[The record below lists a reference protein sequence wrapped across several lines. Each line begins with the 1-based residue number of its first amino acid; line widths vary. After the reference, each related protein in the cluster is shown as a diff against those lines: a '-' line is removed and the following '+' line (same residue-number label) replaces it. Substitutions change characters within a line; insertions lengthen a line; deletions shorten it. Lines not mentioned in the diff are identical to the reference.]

1 MDKLTH
7 NVQIAVIKVLTEI
20 QKADN
25 VVRDKEIDY
34 LKDVMLSFGL
44 CDENLSDVNDTSTSQ
59 AISIIKELPAENK
72 NEIAT
77 AVNIKFKGYS
87 LNQVIT
93 GSISLNAVYSSP
105 TRNKKEYMK
114 ITTNLS
120 IFHLKQLFMGNYLSV
135 TVSFASLLAASSE
148 AFMRSNTSLST
159 PCLITSSVFILITLS
174 ILGNE

>member
-44 CDENLSDVNDTSTSQ
+44 CDENLSEVNDTSPSQ

-72 NEIAT
+72 NEIVKMMGRMIVVDEDINYNEVT
-77 AVNIKFKGYS
+77 LYNSFCESCGIKSSFNIEEYPEYS
-87 LNQVIT
+87 LSGYFTDPID
-93 GSISLNAVYSSP
+93 
-105 TRNKKEYMK
+105 
-114 ITTNLS
+114 
-120 IFHLKQLFMGNYLSV
+120 
-135 TVSFASLLAASSE
+135 
-148 AFMRSNTSLST
+148 
-159 PCLITSSVFILITLS
+159 
-174 ILGNE
+174 

>member
-44 CDENLSDVNDTSTSQ
+44 CDENLSEVNDTSPSQ

-72 NEIAT
+72 NEIAKMMGRMIVVDDDINYNEVILYNT
-77 AVNIKFKGYS
+77 FCESFGIESNFNIEDYPEY
-87 LNQVIT
+87 
-93 GSISLNAVYSSP
+93 SISGPFVES
-105 TRNKKEYMK
+105 
-114 ITTNLS
+114 
-120 IFHLKQLFMGNYLSV
+120 LK
-135 TVSFASLLAASSE
+135 
-148 AFMRSNTSLST
+148 
-159 PCLITSSVFILITLS
+159 
-174 ILGNE
+174 

>member
-44 CDENLSDVNDTSTSQ
+44 CDENLSEVNDTSPSQ

-72 NEIAT
+72 NEIAKMMGRMIVVDEDINYNEVT
-77 AVNIKFKGYS
+77 LYNSFCESCGIKGCFNIEEYPEYS
-87 LNQVIT
+87 LS
-93 GSISLNAVYSSP
+93 GYF
-105 TRNKKEYMK
+105 
-114 ITTNLS
+114 TNP
-120 IFHLKQLFMGNYLSV
+120 ID
-135 TVSFASLLAASSE
+135 
-148 AFMRSNTSLST
+148 
-159 PCLITSSVFILITLS
+159 
-174 ILGNE
+174 

>member
-44 CDENLSDVNDTSTSQ
+44 CDENLSEVNDTSPSQ

-72 NEIAT
+72 NEIAKMMGRMIVVDEDINYNEVT
-77 AVNIKFKGYS
+77 LYNSFCESCGIKGSFNIEEYPEYS
-87 LNQVIT
+87 LSGYFTDPID
-93 GSISLNAVYSSP
+93 
-105 TRNKKEYMK
+105 
-114 ITTNLS
+114 
-120 IFHLKQLFMGNYLSV
+120 
-135 TVSFASLLAASSE
+135 
-148 AFMRSNTSLST
+148 
-159 PCLITSSVFILITLS
+159 
-174 ILGNE
+174 